1 MIFIFILYIW
11 ACPIRYYY
19 YKQYL
24 YFKRINI
31 KIIKI
36 SVTISDVASIH

>member
-1 MIFIFILYIW
+1 MIFIFILYIR
-11 ACPIRYYY
+11 ACPICYY